1 MMGIHDAQSELFS
14 YRVDLDK
21 RVHAQHPLRRVLALV
36 DFNLA
41 RAAVAHTYG
50 DNAKRSSCTPF
61 ASALRPVWSTAPRS
75 MWMGA

>member
-1 MMGIHDAQSELFS
+1 MMGIHDTQSELFS

-50 DNAKRSSCTPF
+50 DNGHVSVDPAVLLKLMFLLFQKP
-61 ASALRPVWSTAPRS
+61 A
-75 MWMGA
+75 